1 MTTIGLLHPG
11 SMGAR
16 VGAVLRAAGHDVAW
30 VRAGRSAETVRRAQD
45 AGLRPETTRTIAHE
59 CRVVLSVCP
68 PGNAVEVAREV
79 SLAGF
84 KGLYVD
90 VNAISPTT
98 AEWINSI
105 VTEGGGRFVDGS
117 IVGPPPVAAGTTR
130 IALSG
135 RHASQVVRLFAGGLL
150 TPVDL
155 GARIGAASAFKMA
168 YAGWTKATGAL
179 LLALRSYARVWDLE
193 DALIEE
199 WQLSLP
205 DLPSRSNDTARQ
217 IHRKAWRYVD
227 EMQFIADAFAEVG
240 LPPGFHTAAAETF
253 AALAQ
258 LRHESDDQDPAKVYD
273 LLRGQPSTQD

>member
-16 VGAVLRAAGHDVAW
+16 VGAVLRSAGHDVAW
-30 VRAGRSAETVRRAQD
+30 VRAGRSAETVRRAQE
-45 AGLRPETTRTIAHE
+45 AGLRAETTRTIARE

-68 PGNAVEVAREV
+68 PGNAVEVARELR
-79 SLAGF
+79 LAGF
-84 KGLYVD
+84 KGIYVD
-90 VNAISPTT
+90 ANAISPTT
-98 AEWINSI
+98 AEWISSI
-105 VTEGGGRFVDGS
+105 VTEGGGWFVDAS
-117 IVGPPPVAAGTTR
+117 IVGPPPVSAGTTR

-135 RHASQVVRLFAGGLL
+135 PHAGQLLSLFAGGLL

-155 GARIGAASAFKMA
+155 GPRIGAASAFKMA

-179 LLALRSYARVWDLE
+179 LLALRSYARAWDVD
-193 DALIEE
+193 DALVEE

-205 DLPSRSNDTARQ
+205 DLPSRSTATARG

-240 LPPGFHTAAAETF
+240 LPPGFHSGAAEVF

-258 LRHESDDQDPAKVYD
+258 LRHKPGDQDPAEVYD
-273 LLRGQPSTQD
+273 LLRGQPST